1 MGHSQKFYLG
11 TEVMAMVTP
20 TLGWDKRQFVI
31 NLAFIPIKSFVFGGL
46 WTWGHSQKFY
56 LGIGPRL
63 WPWLL
68 LR

>member
-31 NLAFIPIKSFVFGGL
+31 NLTFIPIKSFVLGGYGHGGIARNS
-46 WTWGHSQKFY
+46 TWE
-56 LGIGPRL
+56 
-63 WPWLL
+63 
-68 LR
+68 